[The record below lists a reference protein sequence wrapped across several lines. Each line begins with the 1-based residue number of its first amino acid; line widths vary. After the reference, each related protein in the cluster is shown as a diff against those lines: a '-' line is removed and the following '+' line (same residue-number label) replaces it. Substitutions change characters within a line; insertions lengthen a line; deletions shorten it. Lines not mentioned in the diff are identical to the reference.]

1 MNTIESEIVSLEKLL
16 VRQTDKDK
24 YEQTILR
31 INKYEN
37 KIRLIDESL
46 VQSNVNDIDK
56 YYMNER
62 KQILIDG
69 ISDTQ
74 LSIYATSLLV
84 EKTELLLDKN
94 KRKKTYLTTFNEYI
108 QKLNDCLQSNRFRI
122 YSVD

>member
-1 MNTIESEIVSLEKLL
+1 MVK
-16 VRQTDKDK
+16 QTDRDK

-31 INKYEN
+31 IKKYEN

-46 VQSNVNDIDK
+46 AQSNVNDIDK

-74 LSIYATSLLV
+74 LSIYTTSLLV

-94 KRKKTYLTTFNEYI
+94 KCKKTYLTTFNEYI
-108 QKLNDCLQSNRFRI
+108 KKLIDCLQSNRFRI

>member
-1 MNTIESEIVSLEKLL
+1 
-16 VRQTDKDK
+16 
-24 YEQTILR
+24 
-31 INKYEN
+31 
-37 KIRLIDESL
+37 
-46 VQSNVNDIDK
+46 
-56 YYMNER
+56 MNER

-108 QKLNDCLQSNRFRI
+108 QKLNDCLQSNCFRI